1 MGSILT
7 HTFGTYTVFR
17 TIHSIYENTNEVAPC
32 IVAFTPCDDMML
44 STMEYELQDVF
55 DTFDY
60 LLKNQF
66 DSFANCEQRSRAN
79 NTWRDNIRNLLTGKF
94 KYYKML
100 VNKWI
105 TYKCDCGCNTFYI
118 YKDLFV
124 CSECF
129 SEHIMNNFV
138 ITYKTKEDAEKVT
151 MPMTGTVG
159 MNTWHRFGLISKY
172 EFDKFMKDCTNPEQE
187 VYW

>member
-44 STMEYELQDVF
+44 SPSTMEYELQDVF

-66 DSFANCEQRSRAN
+66 NFFAKSAIYEGNSSPLSISELINKVIEIMEKNYNFYRCSIEIVKPIE
-79 NTWRDNIRNLLTGKF
+79 NIYIEKLTGIRDMNKTNKVKSVVDID
-94 KYYKML
+94 KY
-100 VNKWI
+100 
-105 TYKCDCGCNTFYI
+105 
-118 YKDLFV
+118 
-124 CSECF
+124 
-129 SEHIMNNFV
+129 
-138 ITYKTKEDAEKVT
+138 
-151 MPMTGTVG
+151 
-159 MNTWHRFGLISKY
+159 R
-172 EFDKFMKDCTNPEQE
+172 
-187 VYW
+187 

>member
-44 STMEYELQDVF
+44 SPSTMEYELQDVF

-66 DSFANCEQRSRAN
+66 DFFAKSAIYEGNSSPLSISELINKVIEIMEKNYNFYRCSIEIVKPIEN
-79 NTWRDNIRNLLTGKF
+79 VYIEKLTGIRDINKN
-94 KYYKML
+94 KEIKK
-100 VNKWI
+100 VNIQYVDGMVTDIDREKAKKLI
-105 TYKCDCGCNTFYI
+105 EADKNKI
-118 YKDLFV
+118 SSNIK
-124 CSECF
+124 
-129 SEHIMNNFV
+129 
-138 ITYKTKEDAEKVT
+138 KE
-151 MPMTGTVG
+151 
-159 MNTWHRFGLISKY
+159 
-172 EFDKFMKDCTNPEQE
+172 
-187 VYW
+187 

>member
-66 DSFANCEQRSRAN
+66 DSFAKSAIYDGNSSPL
-79 NTWRDNIRNLLTGKF
+79 NISELVDEVIEIMEKNYNFYRCSIEIVKPIEDVYLEELTGIRSSAPA
-94 KYYKML
+94 L
-100 VNKWI
+100 IRDINK
-105 TYKCDCGCNTFYI
+105 K
-118 YKDLFV
+118 
-124 CSECF
+124 
-129 SEHIMNNFV
+129 
-138 ITYKTKEDAEKVT
+138 KENKKINIQFIDGMVTDADREKVKK
-151 MPMTGTVG
+151 
-159 MNTWHRFGLISKY
+159 LIEADKNKID
-172 EFDKFMKDCTNPEQE
+172 FDKE
-187 VYW
+187 

>member
-44 STMEYELQDVF
+44 SPSTMEYELQDVF

-66 DSFANCEQRSRAN
+66 DFFAKSAIYEGNSSPLSISELINKIIEIMEKNYNFYRCSIEIVKTIEN
-79 NTWRDNIRNLLTGKF
+79 VYIEKLTGIRDINKTNEVKSVVDID
-94 KYYKML
+94 KY
-100 VNKWI
+100 
-105 TYKCDCGCNTFYI
+105 
-118 YKDLFV
+118 
-124 CSECF
+124 
-129 SEHIMNNFV
+129 
-138 ITYKTKEDAEKVT
+138 
-151 MPMTGTVG
+151 
-159 MNTWHRFGLISKY
+159 R
-172 EFDKFMKDCTNPEQE
+172 
-187 VYW
+187 

>member
-7 HTFGTYTVFR
+7 RTFGTYTVFR

-66 DSFANCEQRSRAN
+66 DSFAKCEQRSRVESAIYEGN
-79 NTWRDNIRNLLTGKF
+79 SSPLSISELIDEVIEIMEKNYNFYRCSIEIVKPIEDVYLEELTGIRDINK
-94 KYYKML
+94 KKEIKK
-100 VNKWI
+100 VNI
-105 TYKCDCGCNTFYI
+105 Q
-118 YKDLFV
+118 FV
-124 CSECF
+124 DGMVTDADREKS
-129 SEHIMNNFV
+129 
-138 ITYKTKEDAEKVT
+138 KKLEDE
-151 MPMTGTVG
+151 
-159 MNTWHRFGLISKY
+159 
-172 EFDKFMKDCTNPEQE
+172 DKKKG
-187 VYW
+187 

>member
-44 STMEYELQDVF
+44 SPSTIEYELQDVF

-66 DSFANCEQRSRAN
+66 DFFAKSAIYEGNSSPLSISELINKVIEIMEKNYNFYRCSIEIVKPIEN
-79 NTWRDNIRNLLTGKF
+79 VYIEKLTGIRDMNKTNKVKSVVDID
-94 KYYKML
+94 KY
-100 VNKWI
+100 
-105 TYKCDCGCNTFYI
+105 
-118 YKDLFV
+118 
-124 CSECF
+124 
-129 SEHIMNNFV
+129 
-138 ITYKTKEDAEKVT
+138 
-151 MPMTGTVG
+151 
-159 MNTWHRFGLISKY
+159 R
-172 EFDKFMKDCTNPEQE
+172 
-187 VYW
+187 

>member
-44 STMEYELQDVF
+44 SPSTMEYELQDVF

-66 DSFANCEQRSRAN
+66 DSFAKCEQRSRVESAIYEGN
-79 NTWRDNIRNLLTGKF
+79 SSPLSISELINKVIEIMEKNYNFYRCSIEIVKPIEKVYIEELTGIRDINK
-94 KYYKML
+94 KKEIKK
-100 VNKWI
+100 VNI
-105 TYKCDCGCNTFYI
+105 QYVDGMVTD
-118 YKDLFV
+118 KDKAKTKKL
-124 CSECF
+124 E
-129 SEHIMNNFV
+129 EE
-138 ITYKTKEDAEKVT
+138 YKTK
-151 MPMTGTVG
+151 G
-159 MNTWHRFGLISKY
+159 
-172 EFDKFMKDCTNPEQE
+172 
-187 VYW
+187 

>member
-44 STMEYELQDVF
+44 STSTMEYELQDVF

-66 DSFANCEQRSRAN
+66 DSFAKSAIYDGNSSPL
-79 NTWRDNIRNLLTGKF
+79 NISELVDEVIEIMEKNYNFYRCSIEIVKPIEDVYLEELTGIRSSAPALIRDMNKTKEIRKVDIKF
-94 KYYKML
+94 VDGM
-100 VNKWI
+100 V
-105 TYKCDCGCNTFYI
+105 TD
-118 YKDLFV
+118 KDKAKAKKL
-124 CSECF
+124 E
-129 SEHIMNNFV
+129 EE
-138 ITYKTKEDAEKVT
+138 YKTK
-151 MPMTGTVG
+151 G
-159 MNTWHRFGLISKY
+159 
-172 EFDKFMKDCTNPEQE
+172 
-187 VYW
+187 

>member
-17 TIHSIYENTNEVAPC
+17 TIHSIYENTNDVAPC

-66 DSFANCEQRSRAN
+66 DLFAKSAIYEGNSFPLNISGLVNDVIDIMNQNYLFYNCSIEIVKSVE
-79 NTWRDNIRNLLTGKF
+79 DVYIEELTGIRSNAPALIRDINK
-94 KYYKML
+94 KKEIKK
-100 VNKWI
+100 VNIQFVDGMI
-105 TYKCDCGCNTFYI
+105 T
-118 YKDLFV
+118 
-124 CSECF
+124 
-129 SEHIMNNFV
+129 
-138 ITYKTKEDAEKVT
+138 DADREKAKKLEEEY
-151 MPMTGTVG
+151 
-159 MNTWHRFGLISKY
+159 NSK
-172 EFDKFMKDCTNPEQE
+172 K
-187 VYW
+187 

>member
-44 STMEYELQDVF
+44 STSTMEYELPDVF

-66 DSFANCEQRSRAN
+66 DLFAKSAIYEGNSSPL
-79 NTWRDNIRNLLTGKF
+79 NIFELVGEVIEIMEKNYNFYRCSIEIVKPIEDVYLEELTGIRSSAPA
-94 KYYKML
+94 L
-100 VNKWI
+100 I
-105 TYKCDCGCNTFYI
+105 RD
-118 YKDLFV
+118 
-124 CSECF
+124 
-129 SEHIMNNFV
+129 MN
-138 ITYKTKEDAEKVT
+138 KTKEVKKVNIKF
-151 MPMTGTVG
+151 VNG
-159 MNTWHRFGLISKY
+159 MVTDEDRAKAKKLEEEYNSK
-172 EFDKFMKDCTNPEQE
+172 K
-187 VYW
+187 